1 MTDLYCIYQGHP
13 LRIRRVRT
21 RVPVLAVG
29 IENDNISLINQ
40 KKDHEPMCYIQIELT
55 LKKKLN
61 TISHTIHCIDRNA

>member
-40 KKDHEPMCYIQIELT
+40 KKDLSVLHPNRTHFI
-55 LKKKLN
+55 N
-61 TISHTIHCIDRNA
+61 TISHTIHSIDRNA